1 MAGWNPDQYLKFSD
15 ERTQP
20 CRDLA
25 SRIALP
31 QVRTA
36 IDLGCGPG
44 NSTQVL
50 AERWPDAQITALDSD
65 AAMINAAIES
75 NGRGRWITGD
85 IAKWAAEKPG
95 ASAEKPV
102 ESAAGKTAGTPAQ
115 KPAEAAP
122 QAAPEAPPENASPI
136 SSEGAPAGS
145 SVDTPVS
152 VSGNAPA
159 AAPVGAT
166 NNEQYDVVFSNAALQ
181 WLPDH
186 VTLYPQL
193 FSHVAPG
200 GALAIQIPSSFDR
213 PAHRLLREM
222 AASLAWRKWFPTGRV
237 RNWHAQDS
245 EFYYDLLAPLASRID
260 LWQTEYFHVMPNAE
274 AVVEW
279 CKGTGMRPYLTAI
292 GEDADRDKFLAEYT
306 EKIRA
311 AYRPRPDGRILFPF
325 LRIFLIAYR

>member
-25 SRIALP
+25 SRIALL

-115 KPAEAAP
+115 KSAEAAP
-122 QAAPEAPPENASPI
+122 QPTPEASLENASPI
-136 SSEGAPAGS
+136 SSEP
-145 SVDTPVS
+145 
-152 VSGNAPA
+152 APA
-159 AAPVGAT
+159 AASESAPVGAPE
-166 NNEQYDVVFSNAALQ
+166 NEQYDVVFSNAALQ

-186 VTLYPQL
+186 ATLYPQL

-237 RNWHAQDS
+237 RNWHARDS

-279 CKGTGMRPYLTAI
+279 YKGTGMRPYLTAI
-292 GEDADRDKFLAEYT
+292 GEDPDRDKFLAEYT

-311 AYRPRPDGRILFPF
+311 AYRPRPDGRIL
-325 LRIFLIAYR
+325 

>member
-1 MAGWNPDQYLKFSD
+1 MAGWNPDQYLKFSG

-25 SRIALP
+25 SRISIP
-31 QVRTA
+31 QVRTV

-50 AERWPDAQITALDSD
+50 AERWPEAQITALDSD
-65 AAMINAAIES
+65 TAMINAAIES
-75 NGRGRWITGD
+75 NGRGRWIVGD
-85 IAKWAAEKPG
+85 IAKWAAGQPPNAAAEK
-95 ASAEKPV
+95 SAE
-102 ESAAGKTAGTPAQ
+102 AAAQ
-115 KPAEAAP
+115 KPADAAP
-122 QAAPEAPPENASPI
+122 QTV
-136 SSEGAPAGS
+136 PAGS
-145 SVDTPVS
+145 SENESVS
-152 VSGNAPA
+152 VSGNAPVGTPERPSEGA
-159 AAPVGAT
+159 A

-186 VTLYPQL
+186 STLYPQL

-222 AASLAWRKWFPTGRV
+222 AASLAWRKWFPSGRV

-245 EFYYDLLAPLASRID
+245 EFYYDVLAPLASRVD
-260 LWQTEYFHVMPNAE
+260 LWQTEYFHVLPNAE

-279 CKGTGMRPYLTAI
+279 YRGTGMRPYLTAI

-306 EKIRA
+306 EKIRT
-311 AYRPRPDGRILFPF
+311 AYTSRPDGSILFPF
-325 LRIFLIAYR
+325 LRIFLIAYAKLT

>member
-25 SRIALP
+25 GHINLH

-50 AERWPDAQITALDSD
+50 AERFPAAQITALDSD
-65 AAMINAAIES
+65 TAMINAAIQS
-75 NGRGRWITGD
+75 HPRGRWITGD
-85 IAKWAAEKPG
+85 IAKWAAGKPPNEAAERSAG
-95 ASAEKPV
+95 AASEA
-102 ESAAGKTAGTPAQ
+102 AAGT
-115 KPAEAAP
+115 
-122 QAAPEAPPENASPI
+122 
-136 SSEGAPAGS
+136 SSENEG
-145 SVDTPVS
+145 VENTE
-152 VSGNAPA
+152 
-159 AAPVGAT
+159 
-166 NNEQYDVVFSNAALQ
+166 NEQYDVVFSNAALQ

-186 VTLYPQL
+186 AALFPQL
-193 FSHVAPG
+193 LNHVAPG
-200 GALAIQIPSSFDR
+200 GALAIQIPSAFDR

-222 AASLAWRKWFPTGRV
+222 AAAIGWRKWFPTGRV
-237 RNWHAQDS
+237 KNWHAHDH

-260 LWQTEYFHVMPNAE
+260 LWQTEYFHVLPDAA

-279 CKGTGMRPYLTAI
+279 YRGTGMRPYLTAI
-292 GEDADRDKFLAEYT
+292 GEDADRDKFIAEYM

-311 AYRPRPDGRILFPF
+311 AYKSRPDGRILFPF

>member
-1 MAGWNPDQYLKFSD
+1 MAGWNPEQYLKFSD

-25 SRIALP
+25 ARISLP
-31 QVRTA
+31 RVRTA

-44 NSTQVL
+44 NSTHIL

-65 AAMINAAIES
+65 TAMINVAIES
-75 NGRGRWITGD
+75 NPRGRWITGD
-85 IAKWAAEKPG
+85 IAKWAAAKPG
-95 ASAEKPV
+95 AP
-102 ESAAGKTAGTPAQ
+102 GD
-115 KPAEAAP
+115 KPAEGAAKS
-122 QAAPEAPPENASPI
+122 AE
-136 SSEGAPAGS
+136 
-145 SVDTPVS
+145 V
-152 VSGNAPA
+152 
-159 AAPVGAT
+159 AT
-166 NNEQYDVVFSNAALQ
+166 ESDEQYDVVFSNAALQ

-186 VTLYPQL
+186 AMLFPQL

-237 RNWHAQDS
+237 RTWHAQDH
-245 EFYYDLLAPLASRID
+245 EFYYDLLAPLASRVD
-260 LWQTEYFHVMPNAE
+260 VWQTEYFHVMPDAE

-279 CKGTGMRPYLTAI
+279 YKGTGMRPYLTAI
-292 GEDADRDKFLAEYT
+292 GEPADRDKFLAEYL
-306 EKIRA
+306 EKMRA

-325 LRIFLIAYR
+325 LRIFVIAYR

>member
-25 SRIALP
+25 LRISLP
-31 QVRTA
+31 NVRTV

-50 AERWPDAQITALDSD
+50 AERWPEAQITALDSD
-65 AAMINAAIES
+65 TGMINAAIQS

-85 IAKWAAEKPG
+85 IAKWAAGRPPN
-95 ASAEKPV
+95 AAAEK
-102 ESAAGKTAGTPAQ
+102 SSGTLPER
-115 KPAEAAP
+115 PAEAG
-122 QAAPEAPPENASPI
+122 EE
-136 SSEGAPAGS
+136 
-145 SVDTPVS
+145 S
-152 VSGNAPA
+152 VSRTDSDA
-159 AAPVGAT
+159 ALADVVKPVPEEALE
-166 NNEQYDVVFSNAALQ
+166 NDLYDVVFSNAALQ

-186 VTLYPQL
+186 ASLYPQI
-193 FSHVAPG
+193 FSHVAPS

-222 AASLAWRKWFPTGRV
+222 AASIGWRKWFPSGRV

-245 EFYYDLLAPLASRID
+245 DFYYDLLAPLATRID
-260 LWQTEYFHVMPNAE
+260 LWQTEYFHVLPNAE
-274 AVVEW
+274 AVVDW
-279 CKGTGMRPYLTAI
+279 YKGTGMRPYLTAI

-311 AYRPRPDGRILFPF
+311 AYRPRPDGHILFPF
-325 LRIFLIAYR
+325 LRIFVIAYR

>member
-25 SRIALP
+25 AHINLP
-31 QVRTA
+31 KIRTA

-50 AERWPDAQITALDSD
+50 AERFPDAQITALDSD
-65 AAMINAAIES
+65 TAMINAAIQS
-75 NGRGRWITGD
+75 HPRGRWITGD
-85 IAKWAAEKPG
+85 IVKWAAGKPPNEAAEK
-95 ASAEKPV
+95 SAE
-102 ESAAGKTAGTPAQ
+102 ATAEDT
-115 KPAEAAP
+115 
-122 QAAPEAPPENASPI
+122 SR
-136 SSEGAPAGS
+136 GS
-145 SVDTPVS
+145 QD
-152 VSGNAPA
+152 
-159 AAPVGAT
+159 
-166 NNEQYDVVFSNAALQ
+166 NEQYDVVFSNAALQ

-186 VTLYPQL
+186 ATLFPQL

-200 GALAIQIPSSFDR
+200 GALAIQIPSAFDR

-222 AASLAWRKWFPTGRV
+222 AASIGWRKWFPTGRV
-237 RNWHAQDS
+237 RNWHAHDH
-245 EFYYDLLAPLASRID
+245 EFYYDLLTPLASRID
-260 LWQTEYFHVMPNAE
+260 LWQTEYFHVLPNAA

-279 CKGTGMRPYLTAI
+279 YRGTGMRPYLMAI
-292 GEDADRDKFLAEYT
+292 GEDADRDKFIAEYT

-325 LRIFLIAYR
+325 LRVFLIAYR

>member
-25 SRIALP
+25 SRIAVEH
-31 QVRTA
+31 VRTA

-65 AAMINAAIES
+65 TAMINAAIES
-75 NGRGRWITGD
+75 HPRGRWITGD
-85 IAKWAAEKPG
+85 IAKWAAGKPPNET
-95 ASAEKPV
+95 AEKSA
-102 ESAAGKTAGTPAQ
+102 ESAAA
-115 KPAEAAP
+115 KPAEKADETAET
-122 QAAPEAPPENASPI
+122 AVETDGEL
-136 SSEGAPAGS
+136 
-145 SVDTPVS
+145 
-152 VSGNAPA
+152 
-159 AAPVGAT
+159 
-166 NNEQYDVVFSNAALQ
+166 YDVVFSNAALQ

-186 VTLYPQL
+186 ATVYPQL

-200 GALAIQIPSSFDR
+200 GALAVQIPSSFDR

-222 AASLAWRKWFPTGRV
+222 AASIGWRKWFPTGRV
-237 RNWHAQDS
+237 RNWHAHDH
-245 EFYYDLLAPLASRID
+245 EFYYDLLAPLASRVD
-260 LWQTEYFHVMPNAE
+260 VWQTEYFHVMPNAE

-279 CKGTGMRPYLTAI
+279 YRGTGMRPYLSAI
-292 GEDADRDKFLAEYT
+292 GEDADRDKFVAEYI

-311 AYRPRPDGRILFPF
+311 AYKPRPDGRILFPF

>member
-25 SRIALP
+25 ARIALP
-31 QVRTA
+31 QVRTV

-50 AERWPDAQITALDSD
+50 AERWPNAQITALDSD
-65 AAMINAAIES
+65 TAMINAAIES
-75 NGRGRWITGD
+75 HGRGRWITGD
-85 IAKWAAEKPG
+85 IAKWAAGKPPNAAAEK
-95 ASAEKPV
+95 SAE
-102 ESAAGKTAGTPAQ
+102 AATQ
-115 KPAEAAP
+115 KPAEASP
-122 QAAPEAPPENASPI
+122 QTAPEASAENASPVATENL
-136 SSEGAPAGS
+136 SAAPSE
-145 SVDTPVS
+145 TT
-152 VSGNAPA
+152 PA
-159 AAPVGAT
+159 AAAEPASERALE
-166 NNEQYDVVFSNAALQ
+166 NEQYDVVFSNAALQ

-186 VTLYPQL
+186 ATLYPQL

-222 AASLAWRKWFPTGRV
+222 AASIVWRKWFPSGRV

-245 EFYYDLLAPLASRID
+245 EFYYDLLGPLASRID
-260 LWQTEYFHVMPNAE
+260 LWQTEYLHVLPHAE

-279 CKGTGMRPYLTAI
+279 YRGTGMRAYLGAI